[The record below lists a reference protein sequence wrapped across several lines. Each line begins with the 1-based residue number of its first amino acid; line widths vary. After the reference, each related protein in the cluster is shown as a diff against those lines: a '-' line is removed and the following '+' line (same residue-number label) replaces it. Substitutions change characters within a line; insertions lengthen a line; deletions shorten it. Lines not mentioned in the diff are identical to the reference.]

1 MLFDFKD
8 NNVYDLDI
16 DLDYFNLNSPK
27 NKYEKLYNKRDE
39 INLENGFFL
48 GNIFSDSYK
57 PYKNYKPK
65 KINAYSEQQKLL
77 LMLQELDFILND
89 LNLYLDVHS
98 NDTRVY
104 EIFKNVSMEL
114 DKIKKKYYD
123 NYQVLELCHDNKNKY
138 TWTSNPW
145 PWDGGYYV

>member
-16 DLDYFNLNSPK
+16 DLDYNNLNLPK
-27 NKYEKLYNKRDE
+27 NKYEKIYNKRDD
-39 INLENGFFL
+39 INLETGFFL

-77 LMLQELDFILND
+77 VKLQELDFILND
-89 LNLYLDVHS
+89 LNLYGYRFLV
-98 NDTRVY
+98 NDA
-104 EIFKNVSMEL
+104 
-114 DKIKKKYYD
+114 
-123 NYQVLELCHDNKNKY
+123 NYCGDSSILNKY
-138 TWTSNPW
+138 MPSTILLAKNCTPFFFFCNATLMSISTNA
-145 PWDGGYYV
+145 YF

>member
-16 DLDYFNLNSPK
+16 DLDYNNLNLPK
-27 NKYEKLYNKRDE
+27 NKYEKIYNKRDD
-39 INLENGFFL
+39 INLETGFFL

-77 LMLQELDFILND
+77 VKLQELDFILND
-89 LNLYLDVHS
+89 LNLYLDVHP

-104 EIFKNVSMEL
+104 EIFKNISIEL

-123 NYQVLELCHDNKNKY
+123 NYHVLELCHDNKNKY
-138 TWTSNPW
+138 TWITNPW